1 MGADQ
6 TERRPMDRSKSHSN
20 PYSDSGVRPRLYWQ
34 TPNIIDDLNLSLA
47 TFRVYCHLKRVT
59 GEGGIS
65 WKSTGQIAEHCK
77 VSKSTV
83 VRAKKELEY
92 LGLIEIHINPQ
103 SESHRHH
110 IEIVDIWQQ
119 NILAYPG
126 TLVEQRGTL
135 TEQGGTDPLLT
146 KKTPL
151 KKTPLK
157 NILPVESIDHALM
170 ELPGWDDAPAETILW
185 KQRFQH
191 QFPLFVL
198 NDIEACRDFHGE
210 DVNGARMT
218 GRWKVRLR
226 QWMLHKRPGK
236 ETDGQRTG
244 STGSYPGQDR
254 EAANREIAAS
264 VGAPLHG
271 AEQPR

>member
-1 MGADQ
+1 MPRID
-6 TERRPMDRSKSHSN
+6 HYSN
-20 PYSDSGVRPRLYWQ
+20 PISDSGVKPRLYWQ

-65 WKSTGQIAEHCK
+65 WKTTGQIAEHCK

-92 LGLIEIHINPQ
+92 LGLIVIHINTQ

-119 NILAYPG
+119 NIDTYPG
-126 TLVEQRGTL
+126 TLMEQRGTL
-135 TEQGGTDPLLT
+135 TEQGGTGPLLT

-157 NILPVESIDHALM
+157 NLPTIGTLPIDEALLA
-170 ELPGWDDAPAETILW
+170 LPGWDNSIESTVDWKSRFIEDFPAFSIQDV
-185 KQRFQH
+185 K
-191 QFPLFVL
+191 
-198 NDIEACRDFHGE
+198 ACRDFHGE
-210 DVNGARMT
+210 DTDGNRMT

-236 ETDGQRTG
+236 ETYGRRTG
-244 STGSYPGQDR
+244 STGRYPGQDR
-254 EAANREIAAS
+254 NASSEALKAS
-264 VGAPLHG
+264 VGKPLHTIAG
-271 AEQPR
+271 A